1 MKFLCLLFAG
11 MFSMM
16 IVSCSDDDDA
26 SDDGTSSG
34 EFTPGG
40 QFTTNNGSVY
50 LIYAAYYRF
59 EYTDGDVTSVY
70 QYDRSN
76 NEVTDDVEDSYT
88 VTHDPLSFIGTH
100 IQLTDIEQNDD
111 GFITSLTK
119 IDSEND
125 AEINFTFSYDS
136 SGHLTSLKEEGDYN
150 GATVDGEWTLTWSN
164 NKITKV
170 TQNYYYSDYT
180 CSLSSIEDIEYLSS
194 IEYSSDYPNV
204 TLQYGPY
211 VENMCGSKENG
222 LEMLFYLGYLGKAS
236 SYHPL
241 SYCLGEADDDE
252 EPYEYYYYCTPT
264 LNSDGSLKEVEYEDY
279 YTYTFSYQ

>member
-11 MFSMM
+11 MFSMTT
-16 IVSCSDDDDA
+16 VSCSDDDDA

-70 QYDRSN
+70 QYDRAN
-76 NEVTDDVEDSYT
+76 GEVTDDIEDSYT
-88 VTHDPLSFIGTH
+88 VTHDPLSFIGTY

-119 IDSEND
+119 IDSEYD

-136 SGHLTSLKEEGDYN
+136 SSHLTSLKEEGDFD
-150 GATVDGEWTLTWSN
+150 GETVDGGWTLTWSN
-164 NKITKV
+164 NKITKT
-170 TQNYYYSDYT
+170 TQNYYPDCT
-180 CSLSSIEDIEYLSS
+180 CSLSS

-211 VENMCGSKENG
+211 VENMCGSEENG

-241 SYCLGEADDDE
+241 SYCLGEAYDDGESDE
-252 EPYEYYYYCTPT
+252 DYYYCTPT
-264 LNSDGSLKEVEYEDY
+264 LNSDGSLKKVAYEDY